1 MLKRKKRFY
10 PFCQNTPLLCYSKH
24 LYYFM
29 KVIGG
34 GYKPRIIK
42 GDGVWGYDPSLSQII
57 KMILNIDY
65 TPSLP
70 VSSKYH
76 FNSKDEWEVLEK
88 VSRLKIAKS
97 LKIFNVRDVHQLIS
111 VMKDTN
117 ELQTLYKYLAN
128 PIAASVKID
137 SPESFFIQMTHLW
150 EAVATCTDNPKEIMI
165 IRDYIQDLFILK
177 KKDFSF
183 KIKSINRIKDAHKI
197 TSRLIRLRSV
207 KDIKVDPKYDEAF
220 ERLQKCITEAELI
233 KTKDRLLHEGVSQD
247 HCVVSYADKIN
258 KGNCCIISIPWNN
271 AQWTLELGY
280 MKEGI
285 FNVRQCR
292 GLRNAS
298 APPDLMELLYK
309 TFQTHG
315 YVEADIRDNAF
326 VGYA

>member
-1 MLKRKKRFY
+1 MGLVLGSVSCFTTQPSNHHHMKKELFYKICDCLTSTLGKQLTIKEKDTFISYSFLLLDFRERLIEFKKRLAEVKRKVEANEMLHEGMSTNLRLAAGRSVYLVITYDNIKDKISVKHFETGWKYAQKKKRFY
-10 PFCQNTPLLCYSKH
+10 PFCRNTPLLCYSKH

-42 GDGVWGYDPSLSQII
+42 GDSVWGYDPSLSQII

-88 VSRLKIAKS
+88 VSGLKIAKS

-137 SPESFFIQMTHLW
+137 SPESFFIQMTH
-150 EAVATCTDNPKEIMI
+150 
-165 IRDYIQDLFILK
+165 
-177 KKDFSF
+177 
-183 KIKSINRIKDAHKI
+183 
-197 TSRLIRLRSV
+197 
-207 KDIKVDPKYDEAF
+207 
-220 ERLQKCITEAELI
+220 
-233 KTKDRLLHEGVSQD
+233 
-247 HCVVSYADKIN
+247 
-258 KGNCCIISIPWNN
+258 
-271 AQWTLELGY
+271 
-280 MKEGI
+280 
-285 FNVRQCR
+285 
-292 GLRNAS
+292 
-298 APPDLMELLYK
+298 
-309 TFQTHG
+309 
-315 YVEADIRDNAF
+315 
-326 VGYA
+326 